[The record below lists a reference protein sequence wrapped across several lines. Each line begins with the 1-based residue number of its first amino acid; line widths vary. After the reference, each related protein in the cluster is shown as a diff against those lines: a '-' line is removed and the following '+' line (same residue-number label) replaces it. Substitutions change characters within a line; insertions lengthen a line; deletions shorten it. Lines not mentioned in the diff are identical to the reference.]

1 MSKETS
7 FSAQRPELVEGRRAN
22 RRAWA
27 AFAVVFCLAGFLLMF
42 RLGERSLRNPDEG
55 RYAEIAREVLQS
67 GDWVKP
73 TLYGVGYL
81 RKPVL
86 FHWLVAASFKAL
98 GASEFSARLIPALF
112 GLFGVAAV
120 FFFCLRF
127 FGQETAIFAS
137 AMLATNFWYLQVA
150 RYLVIDT
157 VFSFF
162 VVGALF
168 CYYLSYSPGR
178 ANARWFA
185 LSCFFLGL
193 AFMTKGFL
201 AFVLV
206 VAPVALYLLM
216 TGSLVRELRPR
227 RLLTGAVIFVCV
239 AAPWYWMMEK
249 REPGF
254 FFYFLGHENFQRFV
268 SREYEHQEPWF
279 YYLVALPLTLLPWSL
294 YLRPFREAFFHM
306 RRDERHDPR
315 LFLVTA
321 ALTMLIF
328 FSLSNSKL
336 PTYIV
341 PIIPLLLIVCAEGW
355 RRWTAQRPRFGV
367 WETMAVSLAALA
379 GILTMIGGP
388 WYVMQH
394 AQKFPVSLTT
404 DLQILGGG
412 LLASAVVCLRTL
424 KRGSTKRLF
433 YTLVFSMAAISILFT
448 PLIEHMNDAYT
459 TKPFAEHIKK
469 NLTPSDEVF
478 VYDYPGPFYDFA
490 FYLERDVRM
499 VGLEGE
505 FKHFKNRE
513 TESASVS
520 KEQFFN
526 WLRNKKS
533 LYCLIRKSD
542 FQELDPVLR
551 DGLLILRQDRRK
563 VLFKSGVNGRS
574 L

>member
-7 FSAQRPELVEGRRAN
+7 LSVLRADRRPWV
-22 RRAWA
+22 
-27 AFAVVFCLAGFLLMF
+27 AFMAVFCLAAFLLMF

-86 FHWLVAASFKAL
+86 FYWLVAGSFKAL
-98 GASEFSARLIPALF
+98 GASEFSARLVPALF
-112 GLFGVAAV
+112 GLFGVAVV
-120 FFFCLRF
+120 FFFCRRF
-127 FGQETAIFAS
+127 FGSETAIFAA
-137 AMLATNFWYLQVA
+137 AMLATNFWYLQIA
-150 RYLVIDT
+150 RYLVIDM

-162 VVGALF
+162 VVGALL
-168 CYYLSYSPGR
+168 CYYLSYSPSP
-178 ANARWFA
+178 ANGRWFA
-185 LSCFFLGL
+185 ASSLLLGL

-201 AFVLV
+201 ALVLV
-206 VAPVALYLLM
+206 VAPVGLYLLM
-216 TGSLVRELRPR
+216 TGSLVREFRPR
-227 RLLTGAVIFVCV
+227 RILVGAVLFFCV
-239 AAPWYWMMEK
+239 AAPWYIMMEN

-254 FFYFLGHENFQRFV
+254 IQYFLGHENFKRFV

-294 YLRPFREAFFHM
+294 YLRPLRDAFSGM
-306 RRDERHDPR
+306 RREEKRDPR

-321 ALTMLIF
+321 ALTMLVF
-328 FSLSNSKL
+328 FSFSSSKL

-341 PIIPLLLIVCAEGW
+341 PCVPLFLMVFAEGW
-355 RRWTAQRPRFGV
+355 RRWTVRAPRLGRG
-367 WETMAVSLAALA
+367 ETVAVALAAIA
-379 GILTMIGGP
+379 GILTIIGGY

-394 AQKFPVSLTT
+394 TQKFPARLAG

-412 LLASAVVCLRTL
+412 MLAGAVLCLRSL
-424 KRGSTKRLF
+424 KRGSSKRLF
-433 YTLVFSMAAISILFT
+433 YALVFSMAVLSLLFT
-448 PLIEHMNDAYT
+448 PVIESMNDAYT
-459 TKPFAEHIKK
+459 TKPFAESLKK
-469 NLTPSDEVF
+469 HLTPTDEIY

-505 FKHFKNRE
+505 FKHFENRE
-513 TESASVS
+513 AAGASVS
-520 KEQFFN
+520 RGQFLD
-526 WLRNKKS
+526 WLRQKKS

-542 FQELDPVLR
+542 FQELEPALR
-551 DGLLILRQDRRK
+551 EGLQILRQDRRK
-563 VLFKSGVNGRS
+563 VLFVSGRPGGS
-574 L
+574 S